1 MFHKARLPQCE
12 TASAELPIKVNID
25 TSSQHCLC
33 NDEGLGKGRPSILQL
48 YPNYIL
54 VHVLLGHGL
63 GELECQVQPVHF
75 KSRLVPQV
83 LTSPVL
89 GCLDT
94 SSQHCLC
101 NDEGLGKGR
110 PSILQLYP
118 NYILVH
124 VLLGH
129 GLGEL
134 ECQVQPVHFKSRLV
148 PQVST
153 SPVLDCLDTSSWHC

>member
-1 MFHKARLPQCE
+1 MFSLAMGKNNFNCKCHLCTSSPALFHKARLPQCE

-54 VHVLLGHGL
+54 VHVLLGH
-63 GELECQVQPVHF
+63 
-75 KSRLVPQV
+75 
-83 LTSPVL
+83 
-89 GCLDT
+89 
-94 SSQHCLC
+94 
-101 NDEGLGKGR
+101 N
-110 PSILQLYP
+110 
-118 NYILVH
+118 
-124 VLLGH
+124 
-129 GLGEL
+129 LGEL

-153 SPVLDCLDTSSWHC
+153 SPVLDCLDTSSWHCCQESLFMSLHELPNKPKNLSFYLELWLGPTFPYNNPT